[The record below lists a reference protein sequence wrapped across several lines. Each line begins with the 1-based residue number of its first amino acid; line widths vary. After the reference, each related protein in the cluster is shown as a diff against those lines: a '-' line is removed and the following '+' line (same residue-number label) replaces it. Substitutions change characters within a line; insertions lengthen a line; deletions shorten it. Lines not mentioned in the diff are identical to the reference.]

1 MCESPV
7 PLRQTER
14 LTVNSGIEQ
23 FNPQVDYSVL
33 VSCYFEEQS
42 IDEFY
47 QRLSETMKQ
56 LGRSYEIIFV
66 NDGSTDRTF
75 EKLKRIFP
83 QDPNV
88 TAVIDFFKNAGQAN
102 AKTPA
107 VMLARGKGLLM
118 IDSDLQL
125 DPEDIPL
132 LTEKFEE
139 GFDIVSGYRK
149 NRQDVVSRKL
159 PSILANYIMRKAS
172 NSKILDFGCTFKI
185 YDARLVKGFGFDN
198 FKPWRPLPVI
208 SQAQNIAE
216 VPVNHHA
223 RKYGQSGWTFRK
235 LFAYN
240 MESVVNLSQMPFQV
254 LAALCAALSLLF
266 VLRLALITVFD
277 FSILNTVT
285 NGLILNAI
293 GVCFLALFAVLCMI
307 GEFVLRNFGVLQ
319 RKPAFII
326 KEILTKKA
334 HTRVSGP

>member
-1 MCESPV
+1 M
-7 PLRQTER
+7 
-14 LTVNSGIEQ
+14 NSGIKQ

-47 QRLSETMKQ
+47 HRLSEAMKK
-56 LGRSYEIIFV
+56 LERSYEIIFV
-66 NDGSTDRTF
+66 NDGSTDGTL
-75 EKLKRIFP
+75 EKLKRIFSE
-83 QDPNV
+83 DPNV

-132 LTEKFEE
+132 LTKKFEE
-139 GFDIVSGYRK
+139 GCDIVSGFRK

-159 PSILANYIMRKAS
+159 PSLLANYIMRKAS

-198 FKPWRPLPVI
+198 FKPWRPLLVI
-208 SQAQNIAE
+208 SQAQSIVE
-216 VPVNHHA
+216 VPVNHNA

-240 MESVVNLSQMPFQV
+240 MESVVNLSQVPFQV
-254 LAALCAALSLLF
+254 LAAMCAALSFLF
-266 VLRLALITVFD
+266 VLRVALAMVFS
-277 FSILNTVT
+277 FSILNNVT
-285 NGLILNAI
+285 NGLILNLIVAT
-293 GVCFLALFAVLCMI
+293 FLAIFAVLCVI
-307 GEFVLRNFGVLQ
+307 GEFVLRNFSALQ
-319 RKPAFII
+319 NKPAFII
-326 KEILTKKA
+326 KEILTKPAYPCK
-334 HTRVSGP
+334 SEQ